1 MNQIFQQSYE
11 DNPFAAF
18 SKVHLLS
25 IFLLFLTV
33 LVLFLFRKKL
43 LNENRNR
50 AARWILAGTG
60 LVCELSYH
68 LWLTLNGTWNAAYT
82 LPLELCS
89 ISLFLCIVLLL
100 TKSRRVFEVVYFIGL
115 AGAFFALLTP
125 ELNYNFPHLRFLH
138 FFITHSVIILTCF
151 FFVWVEKYKVTFR
164 SVLKTMGFL
173 NAAAV
178 LIYFINQT
186 AGGNYMFLSRKP
198 VNPTPLDFLG
208 PYPWYILSLEIVAF
222 LLFLLLFVPFSSIKK
237 KTGISKSV

>member
-1 MNQIFQQSYE
+1 MNQIFQQRYE
-11 DNPFAAF
+11 DNPFSAF
-18 SKVHLLS
+18 SAVHFSS
-25 IFLLFLTV
+25 IFLLLLT
-33 LVLFLFRKKL
+33 LWLLFLFRKKL
-43 LNENRNR
+43 LNENRNK

-60 LVCELSYH
+60 FIFELSYH
-68 LWLTLNGTWNAAYT
+68 LWLILNGTWNAAYT

-89 ISLFLCIVLLL
+89 ISLFLCFILLF
-100 TKSRRVFEVVYFIGL
+100 TKSRRVFEVVYFTGL

-138 FFITHSVIILTCF
+138 FFVTHSVIILTCF
-151 FFVWVEKYKVTFR
+151 FFVCVEKYKVTFR

-178 LIYFINQT
+178 IIFFINQT

-208 PYPWYILSLEIVAF
+208 PYPWYLLSLEIVAF
-222 LLFLLLFVPFSSIKK
+222 LSFLLLFFPFSSPKK
-237 KTGISKSV
+237 KTSISKSV